1 MRDVQ
6 RGEAVVDPK
15 PDDEPGAEIDVSEL
29 GA

>member
-6 RGEAVVDPK
+6 RGEAANDLK
-15 PDDEPGAEIDVSEL
+15 PNGEPGAEIDVSEL